1 MTSRAHWSEGLNA
14 AQHEAV
20 SYDSGPVAVLAGPG
34 TGKTRVITHRIA
46 RLIDEGGSRPES
58 IAAVTFT
65 VKAATEM
72 RERLG
77 ALIGD
82 SPASQVSV
90 GTFHS
95 LGRRIL
101 NRWGDTIG
109 VPGRAELMDSVQR
122 KRMLREA
129 CRLAIDEG
137 KIPGALLADGGVEA
151 LGLRA
156 WAWIEFLRTSAVF
169 ADESMKLAERWME
182 WINEQEGSEGWDE
195 ERVAAERTKAEELTA
210 SSAVY
215 THFERIRLERGLL
228 GFDDY
233 IMLPIRVL
241 RESERARAVI
251 LDELRHMVVDEFQDV
266 NGAQLAFLRELSP
279 PKMQRDICVVGDDDQ
294 AIYGFRGSDDRA
306 FQHFAEIWK
315 GAEVVTLTEN
325 YRSSE
330 AVLTTAQRVINAAHD
345 RFEPEKE
352 IHARR
357 DFEDA
362 PEQVEAVHVAGPAEE
377 GVTIA
382 AMILKDLAEHEGRD
396 LSRIAVIGR
405 SHTTVSE
412 IGRALELEGIPVDFS
427 QTRRYEEDEAVLDIK
442 AWIGLVTGAPGP
454 NIMRLLVRP
463 PVALSP
469 EVAVGLISAYAAH
482 ERQAKVENQEAMSVG
497 AFLTERAEEH
507 AGLARLAELLA
518 EFTGE
523 AAVRSA
529 EEMVRV
535 MIERTGVA
543 HRELPSPR
551 EEARRVRALA
561 TFIGFVRTLQPR
573 IDAPGDLASF
583 QRYYEELDADEQARG
598 LASFEGKESEDDT
611 EFAAEGVKLLTA
623 HASKGLEFDTVYVP
637 RIGAAAGCFGQV
649 MKREGPSLPAELGA
663 FEADERSAHEREQ
676 DEVRRLFYVACT
688 RAERRLVLLSKRA
701 KDLSKSMHLF
711 QELAW
716 RGKTPLGPD
725 ERGESVVLVEG
736 EDVVARAGESGV
748 VLRGGDALS
757 AEGGAAGSER
767 EIRSRVIADARRT
780 ARRAA
785 ASALDRAEDG
795 LADED
800 ELDAIGD
807 ELGQSARRLAIVRAV
822 EAGLD
827 VPTWLAGADGYADEL
842 AQQIEGAIELVGRGT
857 GLRKLTAPLEL
868 SYSKIDQYQRCPGCF
883 YLRYVLGMVE
893 PGTSQQIVGTV
904 AHAALERF
912 YRRWSDADAEGLD
925 KPGLDDLLVIAR
937 ELFVMESRRVRGV
950 EASQLD
956 QIEAQLRLGYER
968 LHDDGA
974 EVMMLEE
981 NAPFAYEREGVDERA
996 HTFKAKLDRVDRLA
1010 EGFRIVDYKTGQA
1023 WGRLREPKKDD
1034 LQLGIYAMALAAR
1047 LEMPIEELAG
1057 SAEYWLFATGER
1069 GVIGLGEIDHKK
1081 VRKAIDRAIEGMLAG
1096 EFAPKKDCGEQCR
1109 LLLGGGGHG

>member
-14 AQHEAV
+14 AQREAV
-20 SYDSGPVAVLAGPG
+20 SYDAGPVAVLAGPG

-65 VKAATEM
+65 VKAAKEM
-72 RERLG
+72 SERLG
-77 ALIGD
+77 ALIGE

-101 NRWGDTIG
+101 GRWGDTIDL
-109 VPGRAELMDSVQR
+109 PGRSELMDSVQR

-129 CRLAIDEG
+129 SRLAIDEG
-137 KIPGALLADGGVEA
+137 RVPGALLADGGVDA
-151 LGLRA
+151 LVTRA
-156 WAWIEFLRTSAVF
+156 WAWIEYLRTSAVF
-169 ADESMKLAERWME
+169 ADESMKLATRWME
-182 WINEQEGSEGWDE
+182 WINEQEGSDDWDH
-195 ERVAAERTKAEELTA
+195 ERAAAERINAEELSA
-210 SSAVY
+210 SSAIY
-215 THFERIRLERGLL
+215 AHFERIRLDRGLL

-241 RESERARAVI
+241 RESERARAWI
-251 LDELRHMVVDEFQDV
+251 LDELRHVVVDEFQDV

-279 PKMQRDICVVGDDDQ
+279 PGKNRDICVVGDDDQ

-306 FQHFAEIWK
+306 FQHFAEIWR
-315 GAEVVTLTEN
+315 GAEVITLTEN

-330 AVLTTAQRVINAAHD
+330 AVLTTAHRVISASHD

-352 IHARR
+352 IQARR
-357 DFEDA
+357 VFEDA
-362 PEQVEAVHVAGPAEE
+362 PGQVEAVHVAGPAEE

-427 QTRRYEEDEAVLDIK
+427 QTKRYEEDDAVLDVK
-442 AWIGLVTGAPGP
+442 AWIGLVTGVPGP
-454 NIMRLLVRP
+454 WVMRLLVRP
-463 PVALSP
+463 PVALPP
-469 EVAVGLISAYAAH
+469 ELAVGLVSAYASH
-482 ERQAKVENQEAMSVG
+482 ERQARVEGAEPMSVG
-497 AFLTERAEEH
+497 SFLAERAEEH
-507 AGLARLAELLA
+507 AGLGRLSELLS
-518 EFTGE
+518 EFVAE

-529 EEMVRV
+529 EEMVRLI
-535 MIERTGVA
+535 IERTGVA

-561 TFIGFVRTLQPR
+561 TFIGFVRTLQAR

-583 QRYYEELDADEQARG
+583 QRYYEELDADEQAQG
-598 LASFEGKESEDDT
+598 LASFESKSSED
-611 EFAAEGVKLLTA
+611 EAELSAEGVKLLTA
-623 HASKGLEFDTVYVP
+623 HASKGLEFDTVFVP

-649 MKREGPSLPAELGA
+649 MKREGPCLPAALGA
-663 FEADERSAHEREQ
+663 FEADERSANEREQ

-701 KDLSKSMHLF
+701 KTRSGSMHLF

-716 RGKTPLGPD
+716 RGKAPMGPD
-725 ERGESVVLVEG
+725 ERGESVALYEG
-736 EDVVARAGESGV
+736 ESVVAQAGESGV

-757 AEGGAAGSER
+757 AESGSAGTER

-780 ARRAA
+780 ARKAA
-785 ASALDRAEDG
+785 AAALDRAEDG
-795 LADED
+795 IADESA
-800 ELDAIGD
+800 LDAIGD
-807 ELGQSARRLAIVRAV
+807 ELGRSARRLAIVRAV
-822 EAGLD
+822 ETGLA
-827 VPTWLAGADGYADEL
+827 VPAWLAGTDAYADEL
-842 AQQIEGAIELVGRGT
+842 AQQIEGAIELSGQGT
-857 GLRKLTAPLEL
+857 GLRRLTAPLDL
-868 SYSKIDQYQRCPGCF
+868 SYSKVDQYRRCPACF

-912 YRRWSDADAEGLD
+912 YRRWSDADVEGET
-925 KPGLDDLLVIAR
+925 KPTLDDLIEIAR
-937 ELFVMESRRVRGV
+937 ELFVFESRRVRGV

-956 QIEAQLRLGYER
+956 QIEAQLRLGYET
-968 LHDDGA
+968 LHDESA
-974 EVMMLEE
+974 EVILLEE
-981 NAPFAYEREGVDERA
+981 NAPFAYERAGADEGA
-996 HTFKAKLDRVDRLA
+996 HRFSAKLDRVDRLA
-1010 EGFRIVDYKTGQA
+1010 DGFRIVDYKTGQA
-1023 WGRLREPKKDD
+1023 WNKLREPKKDD
-1034 LQLGIYAMALAAR
+1034 LQLGIYAMALAAK
-1047 LEMPIEELAG
+1047 LGMTIDELSG

-1081 VRKAIDRAIEGMLAG
+1081 VRKAIDKAIEGILAG
-1096 EFAPKKDCGEQCR
+1096 DFAPKKGCGGQCE
-1109 LLLGGGGHG
+1109 LLMGSAE